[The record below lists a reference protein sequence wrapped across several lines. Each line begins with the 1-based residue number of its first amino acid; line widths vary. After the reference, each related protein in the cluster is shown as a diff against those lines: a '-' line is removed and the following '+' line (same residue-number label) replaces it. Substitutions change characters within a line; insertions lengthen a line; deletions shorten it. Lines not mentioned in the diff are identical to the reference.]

1 VSTNNRKARF
11 YSITKTGRRQLA
23 EDSRYWERLTG
34 VMDRVLGMN
43 KTSNEEEAL
52 GESGELA

>member
-1 VSTNNRKARF
+1 
-11 YSITKTGRRQLA
+11 LA